1 LAAWLLRPCRY
12 ITARQ
17 FNPTSSHANGGCPYL
32 MGDGFVGGDG
42 CSSAVADFKAT
53 LWQRRARR
61 KNTNSRG
68 MFVKWKGIFGIF
80 T

>member
-1 LAAWLLRPCRY
+1 
-12 ITARQ
+12 
-17 FNPTSSHANGGCPYL
+17 